1 MATKKWLG
9 LAGVAT
15 AVGAGVAL
23 GVKKLRQSPD
33 KASEMFEGARDK
45 VRSVGGTEP
54 VLHEEASSE
63 PEAEPKA
70 DTAEG

>member
-1 MATKKWLG
+1 
-9 LAGVAT
+9 
-15 AVGAGVAL
+15 
-23 GVKKLRQSPD
+23 
-33 KASEMFEGARDK
+33 MFEGTRDK